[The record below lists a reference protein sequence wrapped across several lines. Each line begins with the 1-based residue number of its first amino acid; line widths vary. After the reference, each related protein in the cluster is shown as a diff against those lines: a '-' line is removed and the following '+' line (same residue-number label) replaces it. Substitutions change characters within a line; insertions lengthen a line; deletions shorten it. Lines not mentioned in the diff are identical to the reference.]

1 MYFDGQPL
9 DTRHN
14 PVDSAANIERVF
26 ARFEVNV
33 ACIEIKRTRE
43 EMINQ
48 TNDRRFRGKV
58 F

>member
-1 MYFDGQPL
+1 MYFDRQPL

-14 PVDSAANIERVF
+14 PVDSAANIECVF

>member
-1 MYFDGQPL
+1 MYFDRQPL

-33 ACIEIKRTRE
+33 ACIEIKRARE
-43 EMINQ
+43 EVINQ
-48 TNDRRFRGKV
+48 TYNWRFRRKV